1 MNRKHLFLSVAV
13 GVAAAAMWLGVK
25 TSREQADAERAL
37 QSVANRS
44 AVLAARMREV
54 QAQLATTAQR
64 SVELQSA
71 LDALRGPANS
81 AGAATGP
88 GTDRGGSGQGAP
100 RPGSTAGGTRSDR
113 EIQVAANVSA
123 MRECLRNDP
132 QLQALY
138 LKSSHARLRGDYAPF
153 FASMRLTPE
162 QVEDVTAA
170 MVRQQEQFLDLN
182 AVAESQGAEAGA
194 AVGTLRRQAA
204 AEYETRQRALLGDEG
219 FRQLRE
225 YERAASPR
233 MLVKQVAGMALEH
246 GEPITPQQ
254 AEQLTL
260 ALANASERYPRGGSA
275 DMRTINWEAA
285 DTQARVILTPA
296 QLNLF
301 QRSPTR
307 AEIQL
312 ESAIKRALEREA
324 AKRGTAPPRVVGST
338 R

>member
-1 MNRKHLFLSVAV
+1 MNLKRLFVSVAA
-13 GVAAAAMWLGVK
+13 GVAAAAVWVGVK
-25 TSREQADAERAL
+25 TSREQAGAESAL
-37 QSVANRS
+37 QAVADRS
-44 AVLAARMREV
+44 AVLSARMREV
-54 QAQLATTAQR
+54 QARVTTTAQR
-64 SVELQSA
+64 NRELQST
-71 LDALRGPANS
+71 LDGLRAPANAPAAAGS
-81 AGAATGP
+81 ASGGARMA
-88 GTDRGGSGQGAP
+88 GSP
-100 RPGSTAGGTRSDR
+100 RSGVPAAGGTRSDR
-113 EIQVAANVSA
+113 EVHVAANVSA

-138 LKSSHARLRGDYAPF
+138 LKSSHARLRNDYGPF
-153 FASMRLTPE
+153 FASLRLTPE
-162 QVEDVTAA
+162 QVANVTAA
-170 MVRQQEQFLDLN
+170 MVKQQEQFMDLS
-182 AVAESQGAEAGA
+182 AVADSQGVDASA
-194 AVGTLRRQAA
+194 AVGALRRQAA
-204 AEYETRQRALLGDEG
+204 AEYETTQRALLGDEG

-233 MLVKQVAGMALEH
+233 MLVKQVAGMALEQ

-275 DMRTINWEAA
+275 DVRTINWAAA
-285 DTQARVILTPA
+285 DMQARMILTPA

-324 AKRGTAPPRVVGST
+324 ANGGSST
-338 R
+338 RNES